1 MAIFST
7 LIQVVQI
14 ISALAVIGL
23 VLMQHGKGA
32 DMGAAFGSGAS
43 GSVFGATGSANFL
56 SRATAVAAGVF
67 FVSTLM
73 LAFVI
78 NGKARPGNS
87 VMNDA
92 TISAPAVPVDA
103 VKPPV
108 APSDAVPATPAKPS
122 VPATPAAAPAVVPA
136 AAPAVTAPAVKPN
149 QVPQ

>member
-7 LIQVVQI
+7 LIQVIQI

-56 SRATAVAAGVF
+56 SRATAGAAAAF
-67 FVSTLM
+67 FITTLM

-78 NGKARPGNS
+78 NNKSRASNS
-87 VMNDA
+87 VMNSA
-92 TISAPAVPVDA
+92 PAITAPAVPVDA
-103 VKPPV
+103 VKSPTAPV
-108 APSDAVPATPAKPS
+108 APSDAVPVS
-122 VPATPAAAPAVVPA
+122 VPAKPAAAPVPA
-136 AAPAVTAPAVKPN
+136 ATTTAAPAKPAE
-149 QVPQ
+149 VPKQ